1 MLNDVCLLEFK
12 YHTWDSNE
20 YCEGQDFSQG
30 LYEYMLKSYDVITP
44 ELKWGVAADEYSQWV
59 YSAQTPPSL
68 NEEEGLVSQVFELTL
83 EAWATNE
90 ITE

>member
-1 MLNDVCLLEFK
+1 MLNAVCLLEFK

-30 LYEYMLKSYDVITP
+30 LYEYMLKSYDVIIP
-44 ELKWGVAADEYSQWV
+44 ELKCGVAADEYSQWV